1 MSVVTYT
8 QKRKGLGKQQNNKTL
23 IKNYENSDNLLKI
36 DTKSKRNETTEN
48 RNIINFFKQV
58 IKAKRH
64 VTISIKSDL
73 ITLFFSARKMK
84 ETKIKYNQNT
94 VNISTLIVNVFHQL
108 KQYVVSLLNISSR
121 SAASISSG
129 ENTFNWKDINSGTNH
144 TKLMT
149 QNSNEACANKRKENN
164 RFASMILR

>member
-23 IKNYENSDNLLKI
+23 IKNYEKSDNLLKI
-36 DTKSKRNETTEN
+36 YTNSKRNETTEN
-48 RNIINFFKQV
+48 RNIINFFKQD
-58 IKAKRH
+58 IKANRH

-94 VNISTLIVNVFHQL
+94 VNI
-108 KQYVVSLLNISSR
+108 
-121 SAASISSG
+121 
-129 ENTFNWKDINSGTNH
+129 
-144 TKLMT
+144 
-149 QNSNEACANKRKENN
+149 ANPKRG
-164 RFASMILR
+164 

>member
-129 ENTFNWKDINSGTNH
+129 ENTFNWKD
-144 TKLMT
+144 
-149 QNSNEACANKRKENN
+149 NEACANKRKENN